1 VLTITNNGQTTYD
14 EDISAK
20 LFKNTQGTS
29 GTSVQGINKHLTLAP
44 GETTTMQFDMTNVI
58 DGWKYFVKTYFYT
71 EGTQTSL
78 KGTSTYTIIF
88 PEEPTPELLIG
99 DVNNDLEV
107 NIADVTFLVD
117 YLLDNT
123 KPINREA
130 ADVKGDGEVNIA
142 DVTTLIDFLLSG
154 N

>member
-1 VLTITNNGQTTYD
+1 
-14 EDISAK
+14 
-20 LFKNTQGTS
+20 
-29 GTSVQGINKHLTLAP
+29 
-44 GETTTMQFDMTNVI
+44 M
-58 DGWKYFVKTYFYT
+58 
-71 EGTQTSL
+71 
-78 KGTSTYTIIF
+78 
-88 PEEPTPELLIG
+88 LIG
-99 DVNNDLEV
+99 DVNSDLEV

-130 ADVKGDGEVNIA
+130 ADVKGDGEINIA